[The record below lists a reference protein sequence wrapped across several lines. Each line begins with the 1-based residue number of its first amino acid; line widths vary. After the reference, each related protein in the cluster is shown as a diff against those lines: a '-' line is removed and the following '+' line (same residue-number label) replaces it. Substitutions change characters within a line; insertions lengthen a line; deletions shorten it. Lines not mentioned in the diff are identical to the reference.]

1 MGIGAKWVPYWR
13 NILPPWSCQ
22 RGVLPQCKDGGDGMG
37 DQPKRIP
44 SLAFLVFESRWIVV
58 SNESDRYARGVKDW
72 IWTQKEP
79 DVYSLALMLENMDP
93 RLLAETL
100 SGSGNK
106 PNQSD
111 TQKRDRW
118 TTVGCIDWWCS
129 EH

>member
-1 MGIGAKWVPYWR
+1 MGSVLEKYPPSME
-13 NILPPWSCQ
+13 LPTGGIAAMQ
-22 RGVLPQCKDGGDGMG
+22 GRGDGMG

-100 SGSGNK
+100 SGCGH
-106 PNQSD
+106 
-111 TQKRDRW
+111 KRN
-118 TTVGCIDWWCS
+118 
-129 EH
+129 